1 MRGWLVV
8 NGFTATPKFIELYEW
23 LERAAQDEGVLLER
37 KTTLEV
43 ATSLHSY
50 ALDMVRPDF
59 VIFWDKDVRL
69 CRALE
74 IAGCLCLNSSRAI
87 ALCDNKSDTYLE
99 LLAAGLPQPKTILTP
114 KVFHA
119 QDWSKTDYGTKLAD
133 QLGLPF
139 VLKEC
144 YGSFGAQ
151 VHLAHSADEA
161 GAILNSMEERPSL
174 AQEFVQ
180 TSTGRDIRL
189 QVVGGQVVAAMERV
203 SETGDFRANV
213 TNGAVAREWTPTNEQ
228 ASLAVRACEVLGL
241 DFGGV
246 DLLFGPDEEPVICEV
261 NSNAHFINL
270 YKVSGIDIA
279 PMIIRH
285 AINRCLEG

>member
-8 NGFTATPKFIELYEW
+8 NGFTATHKFIELYEW
-23 LERAAQDEGVLLER
+23 LERAAQGEGVLLER

-43 ATSLHSY
+43 ATILHG
-50 ALDMVRPDF
+50 AELDAPRPDF

-74 IAGCLCLNSSRAI
+74 IAGCRCLNSSQAI
-87 ALCDNKSDTYLE
+87 ALCDNKSETYLE
-99 LLAAGLPQPKTILTP
+99 LLSAGLPQPQTILTP

-119 QDWSKTDYGTKLAD
+119 QDWSRTDYGTRLAD
-133 QLGLPF
+133 RLGLPF

-151 VHLAHSADEA
+151 VHLAHSAQEA
-161 GAILNSMEERPSL
+161 CAILSDMKERPSL
-174 AQEFVQ
+174 AQAFVRSSQ
-180 TSTGRDIRL
+180 GRDVRV

-203 SETGDFRANV
+203 SKTGDFRANV
-213 TNGAVAREWTPTNEQ
+213 TNGAVAREWVPTDAQ
-228 ASLAVRACEVLGL
+228 ASLAVRACDMLGL

-246 DLLFGPDEEPVICEV
+246 DLLFGPEDEPVICEV

-270 YKVSGIDIA
+270 YKVTGIDIA
-279 PMIIRH
+279 PLIIQH
-285 AINRCLEG
+285 AIKRCSEG